1 MRLAQRV
8 EELPAYLFA
17 EISRKIAEKRTQGA
31 DVISF
36 AIGDPDLPTP
46 EHIIDALAEAAR
58 DPANHRYPESE
69 GLPELR
75 EAMSRWYKRRFSV
88 ELDPQR
94 EILPLIG
101 SKEGIGHI
109 ALCFIEPGDVALV
122 PDPGYPVYAVGT
134 VLAGGEPY
142 YLPLTE
148 ENEFL
153 PDLDAVPEQIARG
166 AKTLWLNYPNNPTGA
181 VADLEF
187 FERAVAFA
195 RRYDIAILHDGPY
208 SEVAFDGYRPPSLL
222 QADGARDTG
231 IEFHS
236 LSKTYNMTGWR
247 IGLAAGNTTVIDA
260 LMRVKSNLD
269 SGIPQAI
276 QRMAI
281 AALEGPQDCIEE
293 HNRIYQRRRD
303 RLAAA
308 LTKMGLRIRP
318 PRASLYIWARV
329 PEGTTSV
336 QFATRLL
343 DEAGVV
349 VTPGIGYGPS
359 GEGYVRLS
367 LTIPDER
374 LEEGVR
380 RMESL
385 RL

>member
-17 EISRKIAEKRTQGA
+17 EISRKIAEKRTQGV

-46 EHIIDALAEAAR
+46 EHIIDALA
-58 DPANHRYPESE
+58 
-69 GLPELR
+69 
-75 EAMSRWYKRRFSV
+75 
-88 ELDPQR
+88 
-94 EILPLIG
+94 
-101 SKEGIGHI
+101 
-109 ALCFIEPGDVALV
+109 
-122 PDPGYPVYAVGT
+122 
-134 VLAGGEPY
+134 
-142 YLPLTE
+142 
-148 ENEFL
+148 
-153 PDLDAVPEQIARG
+153 DLDS
-166 AKTLWLNYPNNPTGA
+166 
-181 VADLEF
+181 

-281 AALEGPQDCIEE
+281 AA
-293 HNRIYQRRRD
+293 R
-303 RLAAA
+303 
-308 LTKMGLRIRP
+308 
-318 PRASLYIWARV
+318 
-329 PEGTTSV
+329 
-336 QFATRLL
+336 
-343 DEAGVV
+343 
-349 VTPGIGYGPS
+349 
-359 GEGYVRLS
+359 
-367 LTIPDER
+367 
-374 LEEGVR
+374 
-380 RMESL
+380 
-385 RL
+385 